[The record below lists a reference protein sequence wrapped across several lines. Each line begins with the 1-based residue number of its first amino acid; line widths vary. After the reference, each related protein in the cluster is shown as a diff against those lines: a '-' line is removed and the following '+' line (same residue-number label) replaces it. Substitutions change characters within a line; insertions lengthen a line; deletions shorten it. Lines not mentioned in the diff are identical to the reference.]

1 MNKILKIYS
10 SITGKL
16 LAGFDLTLLLIRI
29 VLAYGFYSTA
39 VMKLNNITGVAEWF
53 GSLGI
58 PMPTLNAYLAAST
71 ESVGVVLLS
80 LGLATRLISIPLI
93 IVMIVAIV
101 TVHWANGF
109 EAGNNGYEIPLYY
122 LLMLLTLLIKGAGK
136 ISLDRI
142 FKKWLM
148 GKSE

>member
-39 VMKLNNITGVAEWF
+39 VMKWNNITGVAEWF